1 MSSLEEIK
9 KDKKAIEDK
18 FNEILEN
25 DLRDFLLRHGL
36 ETRIYIDY
44 ERITTLCGDIIIK
57 GTTTLK
63 VQLG

>member
-9 KDKKAIEDK
+9 KDKKVIEDK

-25 DLRDFLLRHGL
+25 ELQDFLFKYGL
-36 ETRIYIDY
+36 EARIYMDY
-44 ERITTLCGDIIIK
+44 ERITTLGGDIIIK

-63 VQLG
+63 VQLD